1 MLFVGVTQ
9 ITLTEEFCNGDILL
23 LIFNN

>member
-9 ITLTEEFCNGDILL
+9 MFSITKGFLV
-23 LIFNN
+23 